1 MVKDLSLPAKLKKL
15 RLLHGYSQAYVAAK
29 LNISRQA
36 YQHYEGG
43 RRVPNNEYLGLL
55 AELYNLQIYDLLI
68 PDIHLD
74 FPDLV
79 SESPIYPKSYAE
91 MEQKLLKAFRKLN
104 MKDKQRLVKHA
115 EAMVWK
121 KH

>member
-15 RLLHGYSQAYVAAK
+15 RLLHGYSQAYVASK

-36 YQHYEGG
+36 YQHYESG

-79 SESPIYPKSYAE
+79 SEEPLYPKSYAE
-91 MEQKLLKAFRKLN
+91 MEQRLLKAFRRLN
-104 MKDKQRLVKHA
+104 DKDKQKLVKHA
-115 EAMVWK
+115 EAMTWK
-121 KH
+121 KK

>member
-36 YQHYEGG
+36 YQHYESG
-43 RRVPNNEYLGLL
+43 RRFPNNEYLGLL

-79 SESPIYPKSYAE
+79 SESPVYPKSYAE

-104 MKDKQRLVKHA
+104 EKDKRKLVKHA
-115 EAMVWK
+115 EAMSWK
-121 KH
+121 KN